1 MIRNLRSMWQR
12 AELTEQE
19 VRTLHGMIKE
29 LTTLRAPRRRQH

>member
-12 AELTEQE
+12 AQLTEQE

-29 LTTLRAPRRRQH
+29 LTTLRVPRRKG